1 MPGPA
6 HWWMTVPGADAP
18 FALAL
23 VAGAVAAFNPCGFA
37 LLPAYLALLVS
48 GNDTAEPS
56 PTPGAQVVRALR
68 LAAAMTAGFAA
79 VFGAFGLLVAYLSL
93 SIERYLP
100 IVTLLIGVGL
110 VGLGGWLLSGRH
122 VPGVRLFGGVG
133 RAPARGLGSQLLYG
147 VAFASASLTCTIA
160 PFLALTATAARVDSI
175 LGVTLVFLTY
185 AVGMGAV
192 VAVLAIAVALARVSL
207 VVRLRRAAPRISRL
221 SGVVVAVAG
230 AYVTWYAWF
239 ELRIQAGQRSGDVV
253 IDTAIRLQSQLARF
267 VAGLGPVVIGSIAVS
282 VAVGA
287 LLLTFVEHS
296 RKARQS

>member
-1 MPGPA
+1 MA
-6 HWWMTVPGADAP
+6 GAEAP

-48 GNDTAEPS
+48 GED
-56 PTPGAQVVRALR
+56 PTERTHAAGAQVLRALR

-79 VFGAFGLLVAYLSL
+79 VFGAFGLVVAYLSL
-93 SIERYLP
+93 SIERYLA
-100 IVTLLIGVGL
+100 IVTLVVGVALIA
-110 VGLGGWLLSGRH
+110 LGCWLLSGRH
-122 VPGVRLFGGVG
+122 VPGIRLLGGLG
-133 RAPARGLGSQLLYG
+133 RAPARGLGSQILYG

-160 PFLALTATAARVDSI
+160 PFLALTATATRVGGL

-185 AVGMGAV
+185 AVGMGV
-192 VAVLAIAVALARVSL
+192 VVTVLAIVVALARASL
-207 VVRLRRAAPRISRL
+207 VLRLRSAVRWISRL
-221 SGVVVAVAG
+221 SGAVVAVAG

-239 ELRIQAGQRSGDVV
+239 ELRIQAGQRSGEVV

-267 VAGLGPVVIGSIAVS
+267 VAGLGPVVIASLAVS
-282 VAVGA
+282 VAVAA
-287 LLLTFVEHS
+287 LLLTFVDRH